1 MERNHLNEYYY
12 VQTMLGEISSLICY
26 WYLKYSKSSIEHI
39 VLEIT
44 VLVKPTIL
52 HLTKKKI
59 FTIKISLWPQNIHN
73 YFIILVKAMTLLA
86 LYDFDI
92 VVEFTKP

>member
-1 MERNHLNEYYY
+1 
-12 VQTMLGEISSLICY
+12 MLGEISSLICY

-52 HLTKKKI
+52 HLTN
-59 FTIKISLWPQNIHN
+59 FFSTIKISLRPQNIHN